1 MDNYIPRINP
11 ILRRKCTEIVDE
23 YTKTL
28 LPEIRYSGITSAL
41 AKVSISHGKTR
52 REALRELDRVVT
64 SLFPSVEGA
73 PLPSEELNGVA
84 DVLAGGFVTYDGAVN
99 AFGIGRYPSDYA
111 RFDIKF

>member
-23 YTKTL
+23 YAKTL
-28 LPEIRYSGITSAL
+28 LPEIRYSGITFAL

-52 REALRELDRVVT
+52 REALRELDNIVT
-64 SLFPSVEGA
+64 QLFPPVPGV

-84 DVLAGGFVTYDGAVN
+84 DVMPMPSPSLAATAPYWCGPVELPKY
-99 AFGIGRYPSDYA
+99 
-111 RFDIKF
+111 

>member
-11 ILRRKCTEIVDE
+11 ILRRKCTEIMDE
-23 YTKTL
+23 YAKTI
-28 LPEIRYSGITSAL
+28 LPEIRYSGVTSAL
-41 AKVSISHGKTR
+41 AKISISHGKTR

-84 DVLAGGFVTYDGAVN
+84 DVLAGCFVTYDGETN
-99 AFGIGRYPSDYA
+99 AFGVGRYPSDYA
-111 RFDIKF
+111 RFDSKF

>member
-11 ILRRKCTEIVDE
+11 ILQRKCTEIVDE
-23 YTKTL
+23 YAKTL
-28 LPEIRYSGITSAL
+28 LPEIRYSAITSAL
-41 AKVSISHGKTR
+41 AKISISHGKTR

-84 DVLAGGFVTYDGAVN
+84 DVLAGGFVTYDGAAN

-111 RFDIKF
+111 RFDTKF